1 MSDTLRDLVELAI
14 VVDPTFD
21 QNCYVLH
28 RRDTEEVLIV
38 DPGLQHPRTLAL
50 LEQRGLHC
58 DRILLTHGH
67 PDHVNGVPAVKAAH
81 GCAAAIHPDDR
92 EQLEAV
98 RHLPGVP
105 FDLPEIVCEEDLH
118 DGEVLRWHD
127 LDIEVVHTPG
137 HTRGSVCFRVGPDL
151 LSGDTLFHR
160 GVGRCDLP
168 GGSWPALIF
177 SIEHRI
183 YTLPPDTVVYPGHG
197 QKTVVEEEM
206 RHNPFVVHPRY
217 R

>member
-1 MSDTLRDLVELAI
+1 MTETLRDLVELAI

-21 QNCYVLH
+21 QNCYVLR
-28 RRDTEEVLIV
+28 RRDTSDVLVV
-38 DPGLQHPRTLAL
+38 DPGLQYPQTLAL
-50 LEQRGLHC
+50 LDKGGLRC

-67 PDHVNGVPAVKAAH
+67 PDHVSGVPALKAAFV
-81 GCAAAIHPDDR
+81 CEAAIHPDDR

-98 RHLPGVP
+98 RYLPG
-105 FDLPEIVCEEDLH
+105 LPDDFPDVVCERDLR

-151 LSGDTLFHR
+151 LSGDTLFNR
-160 GVGRCDLP
+160 GVGRYDLP

-183 YTLPPDTVVYPGHG
+183 YTLPPETVVYPGHG
-197 QKTVVEEEM
+197 QRTTVDAEM
-206 RHNPFVVHPRY
+206 RNNPFVVHPRY